1 MGYIKNS
8 FISQVTNMG
17 KMNELLISDRPREK
31 LLDKGSKSL
40 SDIELLSILLGKG
53 TQKKDVLC
61 LSNEIMKVH
70 DNNLRNMDV
79 NSLLEI
85 VGIGPAKACNIIAGF
100 ELARR
105 YNGRKIST
113 INCPEDIIPWVSHV
127 RDKKQEY
134 FIGITL
140 NGANEVISNRVVTV
154 GLLDSNQIHPREVFA
169 DAISDRAASVV
180 LVHNHPSGNLE
191 PSEEDKQITR
201 QMREAGKILGIK
213 VLDHLIITKD
223 EYYSINNKFLS

>member
-1 MGYIKNS
+1 MK
-8 FISQVTNMG
+8 
-17 KMNELLISDRPREK
+17 ELFFSDRPREK
-31 LLDKGSKSL
+31 LLDKGAKSL

-53 TQKKDVLC
+53 TQKKDVIHLA
-61 LSNEIMKVH
+61 NEIMKIH
-70 DNNLRNMDV
+70 DNDLRNMDV

-85 VGIGPAKACNIIAGF
+85 DGIGPAKACNLIAGF

-113 INCPEDIIPWVSHV
+113 IKCAEDVIPLIAHI

-134 FIGITL
+134 FICITL
-140 NGANEVISNRVVTV
+140 NGANEVISNRIVTV
-154 GLLDSNQIHPREVFA
+154 GLLNSSQIHPREVFA

-191 PSEEDKQITR
+191 PSDEDREITR
-201 QMREAGKILGIK
+201 QMKNAGKLLGIK
-213 VLDHLIITKD
+213 VLDHLILTEDGHCTIKD
-223 EYYSINNKFLS
+223 